1 MDVDEDIT
9 YTIDYINDSE
19 NTLTDMNILDL
30 LPYNGDL
37 RGSVIHGS
45 YTVDTVSVERLNNVA
60 GSYALDY
67 TTDPSVHGHE
77 NDLFGITP
85 SYTAATAS
93 VSGKITTLKLPANT
107 SPTLLNIKG
116 TNVGAYAKVRITVT
130 LHPTGNQDGDTY
142 HNDAGYHTQ
151 TIPAPVYAAP
161 VYGKVVQQKAALT
174 ITKTVIGSGTSSF
187 PFEVLFTDVNG
198 DPVKIP
204 EDTANPKNYEVS
216 SSSPYKVTFTLKD
229 GERVTLQK
237 IPVGTTAVITE
248 TQHAGYTVLIKD
260 STAGGTTLSNT
271 DTATVRITKDQAVE
285 VINNPGVV
293 LPSAGGPGVWVYS
306 LLGLTLS
313 ALSILIGF
321 RHRLKHERRVD

>member
-1 MDVDEDIT
+1 M
-9 YTIDYINDSE
+9 
-19 NTLTDMNILDL
+19 
-30 LPYNGDL
+30 
-37 RGSVIHGS
+37 
-45 YTVDTVSVERLNNVA
+45 
-60 GSYALDY
+60 
-67 TTDPSVHGHE
+67 
-77 NDLFGITP
+77 
-85 SYTAATAS
+85 
-93 VSGKITTLKLPANT
+93 
-107 SPTLLNIKG
+107 
-116 TNVGAYAKVRITVT
+116 GAYAKVRITVT

-204 EDTANPKNYEVS
+204 EDTANPKSYEVS

-248 TQHAGYTVLIKD
+248 TQHAESKTSIDMETVDEMKRLGVK
-260 STAGGTTLSNT
+260 
-271 DTATVRITKDQAVE
+271 QAVIIGGAN
-285 VINNPGVV
+285 VVNQNVVNQLNNNGQRDRKSVV
-293 LPSAGGPGVWVYS
+293 
-306 LLGLTLS
+306 
-313 ALSILIGF
+313 
-321 RHRLKHERRVD
+321 